1 MEHESIGSIIRM
13 VIEEQ
18 DDLFEAQDIAEQVV
32 NHIAPELHTFYLRE
46 LVLGRVS
53 SEVGYLRA
61 QNTPARKNMST
72 KQKLIRDEYWP
83 KFLAQKIALPSGY
96 KSLGDASADD
106 LIFIAQMRRS
116 QANDLLGKASQF
128 EALAKLMKTT
138 GAKTLGRLDPQ
149 IGEQAIAA

>member
-1 MEHESIGSIIRM
+1 MEHESIGSIIRN
-13 VIEEQ
+13 VIKENPFATHA
-18 DDLFEAQDIAEQVV
+18 DVLANEAMKVIHPDMYAVYLHELIA
-32 NHIAPELHTFYLRE
+32 
-46 LVLGRVS
+46 GRVS
-53 SEVGYLRA
+53 SEMGYLRNQA
-61 QNTPARKNMST
+61 TPARKNMST
-72 KQKLIRDEYWP
+72 KQQLIRDEYWP

-96 KSLGDASADD
+96 KAMGDATADD

-149 IGEQAIAA
+149 IGERAIAA

>member
-1 MEHESIGSIIRM
+1 MEHESIGSIIRT

-18 DDLFEAQDIAEQVV
+18 ESEFLPEEVASLVLDR
-32 NHIAPELHTFYLRE
+32 IAPDMYPVYLSELIT
-46 LVLGRVS
+46 GRVA

-61 QNTPARKNMST
+61 RVTPARKNMST

-96 KSLGDASADD
+96 KAMADATRDD
-106 LIFIAQMRRS
+106 LLFIAQMRRS

-128 EALAKLMKTT
+128 EALAELMQRT
-138 GAKTLGRLDPQ
+138 GAKTLGRLDPEV
-149 IGEQAIAA
+149 GEKTIAA

>member
-1 MEHESIGSIIRM
+1 MEHESIGSIIRT
-13 VIEEQ
+13 VIEETPEEFQ
-18 DDLFEAQDIAEQVV
+18 ADDIASKVV
-32 NHIAPELHTFYLRE
+32 EKLDQSMYAVYLHDLISI
-46 LVLGRVS
+46 RVAA
-53 SEVGYLRA
+53 EVGYLRDRA
-61 QNTPARKNMST
+61 TPARKNMST
-72 KQKLIRDEYWP
+72 KQQLIRDEYWP

-96 KSLGDASADD
+96 KALGDATADD

-149 IGEQAIAA
+149 IGERAIAA